1 MEPKRTP
8 LLKIDRQRRTAI
20 LSFNRPDSLN
30 TLGNVGDG
38 DEVAQACAALN
49 DDPGVKC
56 VIITGEGRAFSAG
69 GDLKAMQAHEGTF
82 AGGPVQLR
90 EQYRRNVHRMM
101 KAIHNLEVP
110 VIAAVA
116 GPAIGLGCDVACLAD
131 VRIAAS
137 NAKFAVSFLKVGLI
151 PGDGGA
157 WLLPRTIGAS
167 RAAEL
172 LFTGAPIDAETALSW
187 GLVSRVVEPAE
198 LMAAALALA
207 EQICAQPAHALRL
220 GKSLLKQSQ
229 ASSFEAIL
237 EMSAAAQAIAHTSED
252 HAEGVAALVERR
264 PPRLAD

>member
-1 MEPKRTP
+1 MEANRTP
-8 LLKIDRQRRTAI
+8 LLKIDRQDRVAI

-49 DDPGVKC
+49 DDASVKC

-101 KAIHNLEVP
+101 KAIYNLEVP

-137 NAKFAVSFLKVGLI
+137 NARFAVSFLKVGLI

-157 WLLPRTIGAS
+157 WFLTQAIGPA
-167 RAAEL
+167 RAAEMAL
-172 LFTGAPIDAETALSW
+172 TGDRVDAQQALDW
-187 GLVSRVVEPAE
+187 GIVSRVCAPED
-198 LMAAALALA
+198 LMATAMDLA
-207 EQICAQPAHALRL
+207 ERVAKNPSHAVRMAKQLLRASRTADLGPVLELSASLQAVAH
-220 GKSLLKQSQ
+220 Q
-229 ASSFEAIL
+229 AEEHRQRVQAWL
-237 EMSAAAQAIAHTSED
+237 E
-252 HAEGVAALVERR
+252 R
-264 PPRLAD
+264 